1 MIFTINFA
9 VEGMLRCG
17 GVLSTGGPAAVL
29 WALEEDG
36 ISGARFDYQREIFT
50 VELDPEVVSWSE
62 VRQPVRRAGEREGRI
77 LLAVVMSP

>member
-9 VEGMLRCG
+9 VEGMLRRG
-17 GVLSTGGPAAVL
+17 DRLLAANPEAVL
-29 WALEEDG
+29 RALEEDG
-36 ISGARFDYQREIFT
+36 IGGARFDYQREIFT

-62 VRQPVRRAGEREGRI
+62 VREAVRRAGQREGRI